1 MDKELELE
9 YNNIP
14 VQSVYPRANFS
25 DRAFAFIV
33 DGVIVIMIPRLLSLI
48 LGGLIGTTL
57 VFNMYSTIVIRA
69 LLVLVSLL
77 IPLWYFSFYQYKHN
91 GQTLGKRWNKVKVTD
106 LQGNDVNLSR
116 FVFRTLIALVPLTI
130 GGSLGYLWLLTYLP
144 AMGKERRALHD
155 YIVGTQVISI
165 K

>member
-1 MDKELELE
+1 MDRE
-9 YNNIP
+9 P
-14 VQSVYPRANFS
+14 VHSVFQRADFS

-33 DGVIVIMIPRLLSLI
+33 DSVIVIMIPRLLSLI
-48 LGGLIGTTL
+48 LGGLIGATVVLNT
-57 VFNMYSTIVIRA
+57 YSTIIRIF
-69 LLVLVSLL
+69 LVLVSIL

-116 FVFRTLIALVPLTI
+116 FAFRTLIGLAPIAI

-144 AMGKERRALHD
+144 AMSREKLTLHD

>member
-1 MDKELELE
+1 MDKELESG
-9 YNNIP
+9 YKNIP
-14 VQSVYPRANFS
+14 VQSVFQRAKFS

-33 DGVIVIMIPRLLSLI
+33 DGVIVIMIPRLLSNI
-48 LGGLIGTTL
+48 LGGLIGAT
-57 VFNMYSTIVIRA
+57 VGFNMYSTIIRVFF
-69 LLVLVSLL
+69 VLVSLL

-91 GQTLGKRWNKVKVTD
+91 GQTLGKKWNKVKVTD
-106 LQGNDVNLSR
+106 LQGNDANLSR
-116 FVFRTLIALVPLTI
+116 FAFRALIAIAPITI

-144 AMGKERRALHD
+144 AMTKEKRTLHD